1 MPANPNTNF
10 TTGATLSSNQMNR
23 LPRGVMNSAVSSTNY
38 TLTTTETIATGM
50 SLSFTAEAN
59 RLYRISYYEPQAQT
73 ATVLSNTQLTIRRNN
88 ATGTVI
94 QNTVFANETAAMD
107 QGGMYLTVLTTFAA
121 GSVTIVGTAKVS
133 VTTGAPALIRDSTR
147 FANLIVEDLGPS

>member
-1 MPANPNTNF
+1 MPNPNTTF
-10 TTGATLSSNQMNR
+10 SSGAVYTADQANR
-23 LPRGVMNSAVSSTNY
+23 FPRGVMNYAVSSTSY

-73 ATVLSNTQLTIRRNN
+73 ASVASNTQLTIRRNN
-88 ATGTVI
+88 ATGTVL
-94 QNTVFANETAAMD
+94 QNSVFANETATID
-107 QGGMYLTVLTTFAA
+107 QSGMYLTVLTTFTA

-133 VTTGAPALIRDSTR
+133 ATTGAPALIRDSTR
-147 FANLIVEDLGPS
+147 FANLLVEDLGPN